1 MSPEQKDQ
9 GNGHVLAK
17 YMNAI
22 EDRNARRAHMEKIMF
37 PLVQIVEAYG
47 RGTLLLQT
55 SQDPAFIDT
64 STQPYALRIPPH
76 EEVVGAFGSLK
87 GAEQLVQKKMSDVKR
102 AGISL
107 DDLAKG

>member
-17 YMNAI
+17 YLNAI
-22 EDRNARRAHMEKIMF
+22 DDRNARRAHMEKVMY

-47 RGTLLLQT
+47 KGTLLLQT
-55 SQDPAFIDT
+55 RQDPAFIDT
-64 STQPYALRIPPH
+64 STEPYALRIPPH
-76 EEVVGAFGSLK
+76 KDVVGAFGSLT
-87 GAEQLVQKKMSDVKR
+87 GAEQLVQKKLGDVKQ
-102 AGISL
+102 AGINL